1 MQAGRPL
8 PKRVPFELSE
18 MIRPTPESSKKAKK
32 RSNFSVSLSSRVKEG
47 NKMTLDVVKYDMA
60 KKSPEQRYFTK
71 WGTFS
76 VKCLFLLT
84 KKNFQWHVA
93 MLLYNLCM
101 EYKDAIK
108 LLKER
113 MLVSQVELAKIL
125 SVSFAT
131 VNRWDNGLH
140 DSTYA
145 AKRKFKKL
153 FDKNDIRIGE

>member
-1 MQAGRPL
+1 MAANRRQQLQAGRPL

-47 NKMTLDVVKYDMA
+47 NKMTLDVVKYDTA

-84 KKNFQWHVA
+84 KKR
-93 MLLYNLCM
+93 LLL
-101 EYKDAIK
+101 
-108 LLKER
+108 
-113 MLVSQVELAKIL
+113 
-125 SVSFAT
+125 T
-131 VNRWDNGLH
+131 
-140 DSTYA
+140 
-145 AKRKFKKL
+145 
-153 FDKNDIRIGE
+153 